1 MIMSYNVGDTVVLDG
16 IESVIVYDAGS
27 EQEWGRYLCVDK
39 NHDLVWYF
47 AGTDYQDES
56 EAPGIINSANKYGY
70 EWGGYQITTGITD
83 TPIGTGLANTNSLI
97 GMNLQPRTSGWNV
110 VWDKVNEFR
119 ETYGDK
125 WFVPSLN
132 ELSLIYENRVSLNG
146 VTTINDSDRNPYYWS
161 SSESNST
168 SVGVW
173 SFRSGFGSQINY
185 TKSYRSNRVRLC
197 RYTTDSELSSTEITI
212 TDSKNNTIVFRG
224 YSTGTSD
231 GKLNEGESLTL
242 NYQNNLL
249 LPITASSS
257 CLNTKWGI
265 FVSEQDKWD
274 VSYGGSVPED
284 IVGTCVGVVD
294 SSQIINLNLND
305 FIGKKV
311 VWGFL
316 SDPNNS
322 LSIGTQKP
330 FNQLDST
337 GNVIDG
343 GELAGS
349 FVPSLIEGSINIQ
362 ITCTT
367 PGASIYYT
375 TDNSTPTSSSN
386 LYISTFT
393 ANIGTTLKAI
403 GIKEGYLDSDI
414 AEFTVS

>member
-1 MIMSYNVGDTVVLDG
+1 MIMAYNVGDTVVLDG
-16 IESVIVYDAGS
+16 IESLIIYDAGS
-27 EQEWGRYLCVDK
+27 EQSWGRYLCADK
-39 NHDLVWYF
+39 NHDISYYLT
-47 AGTDYQDES
+47 GSDYKDES
-56 EAPGIINSANKYGY
+56 EPGYVINSANKYGY
-70 EWGGYQITTGITD
+70 EWGGYGAKIGITSES
-83 TPIGTGLANTNSLI
+83 IGSGLSNTNSLI
-97 GMNLQPRTSGWNV
+97 GMNLQPNTAGWFV
-110 VWDKVNEFR
+110 IWDKVNEFR
-119 ETYGDK
+119 SGRSDK
-125 WFVPSLN
+125 WFAPSKDELN
-132 ELSLIYENRVSLNG
+132 LIYENRGSLSG
-146 VTTINDSDRNPYYWS
+146 LTTIDRDILNPYYWS
-161 SSESNST
+161 SSESSASAAHMQRLNT
-168 SVGVW
+168 GDQ
-173 SFRSGFGSQINY
+173 RAAIKY
-185 TKSYRSNRVRLC
+185 THYLRVRLC

-231 GKLNEGESLTL
+231 GKLNDGESLTL

-265 FVSEQDKWD
+265 FVSEQDSWD

-316 SDPNNS
+316 SDPNNA
-322 LSIGTQKP
+322 LSVGTQKP

-349 FVPSLIEGSINIQ
+349 FVPSLIDGSINIQ

-375 TDNSTPTSSSN
+375 IDNSTPTSNSN
-386 LYISTFT
+386 LYTSTFQ
-393 ANIGTTLKAI
+393 ANIGTTIKAI
-403 GIKEGYLDSDI
+403 GIKEGYIDSDI

>member
-1 MIMSYNVGDTVVLDG
+1 MASVGDTVVLDG
-16 IESVIVYDAGS
+16 IESVIIYDAGS
-27 EQEWGRYLCVDK
+27 EQTWGRYLCADK
-39 NHDLVWYF
+39 NHDLIWYF
-47 AGTDYQDES
+47 VESDYKDES
-56 EAPGIINSANKYGY
+56 ETTAIINSANKYGY
-70 EWGGYQITTGITD
+70 EWGGYGTATGVTD
-83 TPIGTGLANTNSLI
+83 QSIGSGLANTNSLI
-97 GMNLQPRTSGWNV
+97 GMNLQPNTSGWYV
-110 VWDKVNEFR
+110 VWDKVVEVR
-119 ETYGDK
+119 TKIGSDR
-125 WFVPSLN
+125 WFVPSKD
-132 ELSLIYENRVSLNG
+132 ELDLVYENRDNLSGL
-146 VTTINDSDRNPYYWS
+146 TTTDKNSCYWS
-161 SSESNST
+161 SSEYSS
-168 SVGVW
+168 SLGSYLV
-173 SFRSGFGSQINY
+173 RYRLFGSGIQDRSDN
-185 TKSYRSNRVRLC
+185 KLWHSYRTRLC
-197 RYTTDSELSSTEITI
+197 RYTTGSELSSTEITI
-212 TDSKNNTIVFRG
+212 TDSKNNTIVFQG

-231 GKLNEGESLTL
+231 GKLNEGESLNL

-265 FVSEQDKWD
+265 FVSEQDSWD

-343 GELAGS
+343 GVLAGS

-362 ITCTT
+362 ITCIT

-375 TDNSTPTSSSN
+375 IDNSTPTSNSN
-386 LYISTFT
+386 LYTNTFT
-393 ANIGTTLKAI
+393 ADTGTTIKAI

-414 AEFTVS
+414 ATLTI